1 MSAVFIALQ
10 ASIDPADKAVAAS
23 GLFLTMPIGTILGMA
38 LTSAATLSVLRRTL
52 APRLFELGLNGSQV
66 KEVIRNAVA
75 RVEYLDEA
83 PPRVAK
89 AVVES
94 YIDGLEYSHDCD

>member
-1 MSAVFIALQ
+1 MNAVFIALQ

-38 LTSAATLSVLRRTL
+38 LTSAAMLSVLRRTL

-66 KEVIRNAVA
+66 KEVGH
-75 RVEYLDEA
+75 
-83 PPRVAK
+83 
-89 AVVES
+89 
-94 YIDGLEYSHDCD
+94 GLNDTLIMINLMLLFSCPLF